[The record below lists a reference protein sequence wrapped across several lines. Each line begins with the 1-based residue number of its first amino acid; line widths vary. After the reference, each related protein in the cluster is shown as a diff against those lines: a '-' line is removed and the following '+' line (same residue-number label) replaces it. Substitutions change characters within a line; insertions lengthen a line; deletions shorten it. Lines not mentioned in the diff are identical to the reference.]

1 MYLPKR
7 WDKPGLNGTL
17 RDSLPFDLPLRP
29 ALGRALLRQRLPY
42 QPLPV
47 ALELQALGF
56 GAGLGPLGVLGL
68 LIIAR
73 CHEIPHKPF
82 FRVSSH
88 PSCHPSKSR
97 SRVGKS
103 PSSRK
108 MISPVR
114 SQLLSGWT
122 KVLRKTAR
130 RATRRPIRHSTPYSA
145 PSISLEEI
153 VSHEDGGAHS
163 SVIAH
168 ALDCSPRGIG
178 RRLME
183 VDSTLKSLGFKRDNV
198 YDHSKRIAEG
208 GRMYVPKADAG
219 KALEVVKRRAGS

>member
-108 MISPVR
+108 MIS
-114 SQLLSGWT
+114 
-122 KVLRKTAR
+122 
-130 RATRRPIRHSTPYSA
+130 
-145 PSISLEEI
+145 
-153 VSHEDGGAHS
+153 